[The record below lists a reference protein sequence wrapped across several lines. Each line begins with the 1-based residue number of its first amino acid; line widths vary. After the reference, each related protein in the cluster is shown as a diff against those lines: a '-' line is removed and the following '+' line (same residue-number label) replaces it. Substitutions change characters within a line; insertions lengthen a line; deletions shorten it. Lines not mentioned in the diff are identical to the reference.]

1 MPALGM
7 AQETGMLISWLKHEG
22 ETITQGEPLMEV
34 ETDKATVEIEAS
46 ASGTL
51 AGVSAQ
57 PGDNIPVGHTIAW
70 ILAAGEQL
78 PKSIPEGVLPVPAG
92 AGKNK
97 APLSITPIAQKI
109 AQEHAVDPSLIKPAG
124 GRIEKADVLAYINAQ
139 KSTRVQENHRL
150 QARIAP
156 ASPKARRL
164 AAEMDLNVSTL
175 AGSGPDGAVLAHDVL
190 SAQPSLPQAST
201 PTLSNAWHLM
211 AQRVTQSWTT
221 APHFY
226 LLREVNASRLV
237 AWRTQVQQQT
247 DLKITYTD
255 LLIRLVAAALQK
267 HPRLNAYVKEG
278 QVTVLGEINLGI
290 AVATSDGLVVP
301 VLHSADKLSLQE
313 IATLS
318 RDLVTRAQ
326 AGKLRLDDLQGGTFT
341 LSNLGM
347 FGVDAFNAIINPPQA
362 AILAVGRITER
373 VVPLNGIPAVQ
384 PMMILSLSCDHRAL
398 DGALGARFLEYVAN
412 LIEEP
417 LILLE

>member
-1 MPALGM
+1 
-7 AQETGMLISWLKHEG
+7 
-22 ETITQGEPLMEV
+22 
-34 ETDKATVEIEAS
+34 
-46 ASGTL
+46 
-51 AGVSAQ
+51 
-57 PGDNIPVGHTIAW
+57 
-70 ILAAGEQL
+70 
-78 PKSIPEGVLPVPAG
+78 
-92 AGKNK
+92 
-97 APLSITPIAQKI
+97 
-109 AQEHAVDPSLIKPAG
+109 
-124 GRIEKADVLAYINAQ
+124 
-139 KSTRVQENHRL
+139 
-150 QARIAP
+150 
-156 ASPKARRL
+156 
-164 AAEMDLNVSTL
+164 
-175 AGSGPDGAVLAHDVL
+175 
-190 SAQPSLPQAST
+190 
-201 PTLSNAWHLM
+201 M

-278 QVTVLGEINLGI
+278 QVTMLGEINLGI

-318 RDLVTRAQ
+318 RDLVTRALS
-326 AGKLRLDDLQGGTFT
+326 GKLRLDDLQGGTFT

-362 AILAVGRITER
+362 SILAVGRITER